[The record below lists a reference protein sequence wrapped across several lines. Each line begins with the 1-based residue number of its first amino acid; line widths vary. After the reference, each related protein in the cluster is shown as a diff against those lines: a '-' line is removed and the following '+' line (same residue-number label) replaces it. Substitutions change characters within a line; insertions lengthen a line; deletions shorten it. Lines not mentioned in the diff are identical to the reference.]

1 MKQLFNDFLKSP
13 TGKYSR
19 KSFIMLVTFLFTLA
33 LGTYIVLAEV
43 LNMYASGIF
52 DSLLI
57 FLTAIISGSIYD
69 KKVENKS
76 MPNTTQ
82 EQIEEHD
89 ATS

>member
-1 MKQLFNDFLKSP
+1 MNKLLNDLLKSP

-19 KSFIMLVTFLFTLA
+19 KSFMIIVTFIFTLL

-43 LNMYASGIF
+43 LNVYASGIF

-57 FLTAIISGSIYD
+57 FLTFLTGGTIAD
-69 KKVENKS
+69 KKIINKS
-76 MPNTTQ
+76 VPNTT
-82 EQIEEHD
+82 EED